1 MHLQSQP
8 GGARALLD
16 AKLPDGVVGLA
27 WLGQAGF
34 LIRHGQSRVLIDPYL
49 SNRLARKHSGT
60 EFSHERMMPP
70 PLQAAEFQ
78 ELDLVFCTHRHGD
91 HMDPDTLTVL
101 AKNNPLCRFV
111 LPRAELKFAQESGLA
126 ESRLVPVTDGESVR
140 IKQALEFRV
149 VASAHEALQT
159 NKKGDH
165 HFLGFALRFGD
176 AMIYHSGDSLVYEGL
191 SENLREMRIDLALL
205 PVNGRS
211 NYLSERGIVGNMNFD
226 EAAALCLETGIPWLI
241 PTHFGMFAFNTVAP
255 EELQKRIGKIDS
267 SRLRCQLPEASRFY
281 SLISTA

>member
-1 MHLQSQP
+1 MHLQPQP

-16 AKLPDGVVGLA
+16 AKLSGGTVGLA

-34 LIRHGQSRVLIDPYL
+34 LIRHGQSRILTDPYL
-49 SNRLARKHSGT
+49 SNRLAAKHGGT

-101 AKNNPLCRFV
+101 AKNNPQCRFIV
-111 LPRAELKFAQESGLA
+111 PRAELKFALECGLA
-126 ESRLVPVTDGESVR
+126 ESRLVPVTDGESIR
-140 IKQALEFRV
+140 LGNALEFHA
-149 VASAHEALQT
+149 VAAAHETFQVNA
-159 NKKGDH
+159 NGDH
-165 HFLGFALRFGD
+165 HFLGFVLRFGNTL
-176 AMIYHSGDSLVYEGL
+176 IYHSGDSLVYEGL
-191 SENLREMRIDLALL
+191 SENLRTMHIDLALL

-226 EAAALCLETGIPWLI
+226 EAAALCLAAGIPWLI
-241 PTHFGMFAFNTVAP
+241 PMHFGMFAFNTVAP
-255 EELQKRIGKIDS
+255 EELQKRIEKINP
-267 SRLRCQLPEASRFY
+267 SRLQCLLPDADHFYQLD
-281 SLISTA
+281 